1 MSSSPKFRNYVLTNY
16 GDLLSSLIMLVDEV
30 AFASLDLRLARRLVS
45 ETENSN
51 VVAKTH
57 QQLALDL
64 GSVREVIS
72 RYISEWERL
81 GWVRSSRGSIEVLD
95 RDALA
100 AYGSGDAALPRPALR
115 SGSQA

>member
-1 MSSSPKFRNYVLTNY
+1 
-16 GDLLSSLIMLVDEV
+16 
-30 AFASLDLRLARRLVS
+30 
-45 ETENSN
+45 
-51 VVAKTH
+51 
-57 QQLALDL
+57 
-64 GSVREVIS
+64 VREVIS